1 MGAKYNGFFC
11 PYVSHSFNMPMK
23 GIALIY
29 LLLIYVFLSTTCSR
43 QVFLDKN
50 SVDTYKKDSRI
61 HCISNIPSRFGV
73 QPMNYLKKNLSVGII
88 SGVVG
93 INGGEF
99 MMGTDNRRASDNEYP
114 KHTVSLMH
122 LDGCK
127 GSYQR
132 TISAFVTAT
141 NYVTTS

>member
-1 MGAKYNGFFC
+1 MEEKYYKYWVALASLPTIFMITFSILIISGKKYSFINSSFRRSMGAKYNGFFC

-73 QPMNYLKKNLSVGII
+73 IANELPVLMNSKEKFKCRY
-88 SGVVG
+88 
-93 INGGEF
+93 
-99 MMGTDNRRASDNEYP
+99 
-114 KHTVSLMH
+114 H
-122 LDGCK
+122 K
-127 GSYQR
+127 GSGWD
-132 TISAFVTAT
+132 
-141 NYVTTS
+141 